1 MNAVANVEHHD
12 AHTGEI
18 VSADHSH
25 ALNPMQ
31 AMMARL
37 GVVDIKQIT
46 RTVLQQVEGK
56 PFAVTFE
63 GAAYDGEELA
73 PGKGSGVK
81 MQPARIAHVL
91 NLETGE
97 KQALIMNTVLEG
109 ELMRNY
115 GQNWDKSKQG
125 SVGAK
130 GEDASGAYVGKSFII
145 CGVKP
150 TDAEGKAKRYRVYQ
164 IAEITLQGGNA
175 AENVVAADVV
185 ATGEDPVARDGKA
198 KPKG

>member
-1 MNAVANVEHHD
+1 MNAAVATETHD
-12 AHTGEI
+12 ATTGELI
-18 VSADHSH
+18 PAGATHV
-25 ALNPMQ
+25 LNPMEV
-31 AMMARL
+31 MMQRL
-37 GVVDIKQIT
+37 GVSAIKQIT

-115 GQNWDKSKQG
+115 GQNWDKANQG
-125 SVGAK
+125 TVAKK
-130 GEDASGAYVGKSFII
+130 GEDATGAYVGRSFII

-164 IAEITLQGGNA
+164 IAEITLAGGNNPENVTA
-175 AENVVAADVV
+175 AEVVADAS
-185 ATGEDPVARDGKA
+185 DPVARDGKS